1 MSSKRTSKFPELSR
15 DMYRKKGD
23 CFMSGNSDPVKKK
36 VKEWLQHA
44 DDDLRLARFA
54 FKRTNL

>member
-1 MSSKRTSKFPELSR
+1 
-15 DMYRKKGD
+15 
-23 CFMSGNSDPVKKK
+23 MSGNSDPVKKK